1 MGADSAGVLCATV
14 AFGMGIDKSNVRY
27 VIHRDMPKSLE
38 GYYQEIG
45 RGGRDGVDSDCILF
59 YSWADVMNLE
69 RITGSGETAGFHRN
83 QIRAMYNW
91 AEKHRCRHQS
101 VAEYFGEE
109 IPRCQTSCDVC
120 TGVDLLEGLTSAPV
134 QKLRYTSSSEAMRGS
149 DLFGDLKALRRRL
162 ADERNVPAYV
172 VFSDATLLA
181 MAEVKPSNETE
192 FLSISG
198 VGPKKL
204 ETYGDAFLELL
215 TKVR

>member
-1 MGADSAGVLCATV
+1 M
-14 AFGMGIDKSNVRY
+14 
-27 VIHRDMPKSLE
+27 
-38 GYYQEIG
+38 
-45 RGGRDGVDSDCILF
+45 
-59 YSWADVMNLE
+59 
-69 RITGSGETAGFHRN
+69 
-83 QIRAMYNW
+83 
-91 AEKHRCRHQS
+91 
-101 VAEYFGEE
+101 
-109 IPRCQTSCDVC
+109 
-120 TGVDLLEGLTSAPV
+120 

-162 ADERNVPAYV
+162 ADERKVPAYV

-192 FLSISG
+192 FMSISG